1 MKKIFLSTLF
11 AVIISVSAFAQAVL
25 PTTYGWDLATTLP
38 TGWTLTGGFTTY
50 PASGNPAPSGK
61 LQASGDMLTIDFTTP
76 PGNVTYDIKAN
87 TANSAAYTSTF
98 LVEESANGTT
108 WTTLHSHTSVSITAY
123 TSYTDTP
130 LSTSRHIRFN
140 LSIKASGNISLD
152 NVTIAVAPAGPTQQ
166 INVKQGSTPILNG
179 GTYTLSSAVSTLA
192 ATTFTIENLGTANAL
207 NVSAATLSGAA
218 ASDFSVVTS
227 TPFAVSALSNTN
239 LVVNFTP
246 SLAGTRDAILTIAN
260 DDPNATSYTIYLN
273 GIGGTFATEP
283 TAQATAMTFPIVKS
297 YLLKGQ
303 FAAASPAPDGYLVL
317 RRTGAAIS
325 DVPVDG
331 TVYERGDMIGNSK
344 VVISTNSM
352 STTTFNLKDIVAS
365 TDYYF
370 VVYSFNGVGAYRNYL
385 TTSPLAGNIT
395 SSGSM
400 QPAGYYTSI
409 ATSSSTFIT
418 DLHAIT
424 NPHTIQ
430 FYSSYGAL
438 MAATFYSRDTTANQ
452 RVITCVYSGE
462 NKVYTEP
469 FDWTTDNFSRE
480 HTYCQ
485 SWQPT
490 VNDPNFQSRPEYND
504 YHMIT
509 PTNQIQVNGI
519 RSNNPLGIVVGTP
532 ISSYLGCKI
541 GYNAQG
547 KKVFE
552 PRDSDKGDAARC
564 MLYQCVAYTGV
575 AYSGPSNTN
584 VTYGGSWA
592 LPSYISS
599 AIPYGQDQNILKTWS
614 EQDPPDNF
622 EIARNDYVDSLQGNR
637 NPFIDHPEYICYIDF
652 VTMTKIAA
660 PNVPCD
666 AETLGIK
673 DNQKNNNIISLT
685 PNPNNGLFTVNYT
698 ATKNQKVNIK
708 LVDVLGRVV
717 YSNEIAINSG
727 NSPIEMNLQ
736 NVKKGIYFFEF
747 ATENGTQTEKL
758 VIQ

>member
-1 MKKIFLSTLF
+1 MKKIVLSTLF

-25 PTTYGWDLATTLP
+25 PTSYDWALSTSLP
-38 TGWTLTGGFTTY
+38 TGWTIAGGFTTY

-61 LQASGDMLTIDFTTP
+61 FQASGDMLTIDFTTL
-76 PGNVTYDIKAN
+76 PGDVTYDIKAN

-98 LVEESANGTT
+98 LVEESADGTS
-108 WTTLHSHTSVSITAY
+108 WSTLHSHTSLSITAY
-123 TSYTDTP
+123 TSFTDTP
-130 LSTSRHIRFN
+130 LSTSRFIRFN

-166 INVKQGSTPILNG
+166 INVKQGTTPILNG
-179 GTYTLSSAVSTLA
+179 GTYTLSSAVSTLI
-192 ATTFTIENLGTANAL
+192 ATTFTIENLGTVNSL
-207 NVSAATLSGAA
+207 TISATALSGAA
-218 ASDFSVVTS
+218 AGDFSVVTA
-227 TPFAVSALSNTN
+227 TPFSIASTSDSS

-246 SLAGTRDAILTIAN
+246 SAAGTRDAILTITN
-260 DDPNATSYTIYLN
+260 DDPNASSYIIYLN

-283 TAQATAMTFPIVKS
+283 TAQATGMIFPIVKS

-303 FAAASPAPDGYLVL
+303 YTGASPAPDGYIVL
-317 RRTGAAIS
+317 RRTGAAIT

-352 STTTFNLKDIVAS
+352 STTTFTLKDIVAS

-370 VVYSFNGVGAYRNYL
+370 VVFSFNGVGAYRNYL
-385 TTSPLAGNIT
+385 TPSPLAGNIT

-400 QPAGYYTSI
+400 QPTGYYSSISTS
-409 ATSSSTFIT
+409 ASTLIT

-424 NPHTIQ
+424 NPHTLQ

-438 MAATFYSRDTTANQ
+438 MASTIYSRDTTGDQ

-462 NKVYTEP
+462 NKIYTEP
-469 FDWTTDNFSRE
+469 FDWTANNFSRE

-490 VNDPNFQSRPEYND
+490 VNDGNFQSRPEYND

-532 ISSYLGCKI
+532 LSSYLDSKI
-541 GYNAQG
+541 GYNSQG

-552 PRDSDKGDAARC
+552 PRDADKGDAARC
-564 MLYQCVAYTGV
+564 MFYQCIAYTGV
-575 AYSGPSNTN
+575 AYTGPANTN
-584 VTYGGSWA
+584 VTYGGSWS
-592 LPSYISS
+592 LPSYISNS
-599 AIPYGQDQNILKTWS
+599 IPYGQDQNILKTWS

-622 EIARNDYVDSLQGNR
+622 EIARNDYVDSLQENR
-637 NPFIDHPEYICYIDF
+637 NPFIDHPEYICFIDF
-652 VTMTKIAA
+652 VTMTKIAS

-666 AETLGIK
+666 AETLGIT
-673 DNQKNNNIISLT
+673 DNQKNNDLISLS
-685 PNPNNGLFTVNYT
+685 PNPTNGNFVVSFTS
-698 ATKNQKVNIK
+698 AKNQKINVK
-708 LVDVLGRVV
+708 LVDVLGHIV
-717 YSNEIAINSG
+717 YSKDLQVTSG
-727 NSPIEMNLQ
+727 NNPIEMSIPNL
-736 NVKKGIYFFEF
+736 KSGIYFFELLS
-747 ATENGTQTEKL
+747 ENGKQTEKL
-758 VIQ
+758 VID

>member
-1 MKKIFLSTLF
+1 MKKIFLSAFF

-25 PTTYGWDLATTLP
+25 PTTYDWAQATTLP
-38 TGWTLTGGFTTY
+38 TGWTITGGFTTY

-61 LQASGDMLTIDFTTP
+61 LQATGDMLTIAFTTP
-76 PGNVTYDIKAN
+76 PGDVTYDIKAN

-98 LVEESANGTT
+98 LVEESADGSA
-108 WTTLHSHTSVSITAY
+108 WTTLHSHTSLSITAY
-123 TSYTDTP
+123 TSFTDTP
-130 LSTSRHIRFN
+130 LSASRYIRFN

-152 NVTIAVAPAGPTQQ
+152 NVTIAVAAAGPTQQ
-166 INVKQGSTPILNG
+166 ISVKQGTTPILNG
-179 GTYTLSSAVSTLA
+179 GTYTLSSPVSTLA
-192 ATTFTIENLGTANAL
+192 ATTFTIENLGTVNSL
-207 NVSAATLSGAA
+207 TISAAALSGPA
-218 ASDFSVVTS
+218 ASDFSIVTA
-227 TPFAVSALSNTN
+227 TPFSVASTSNSS

-246 SLAGTRDAILTIAN
+246 SAAGTRNAVLTIGN
-260 DDPNATSYTIYLN
+260 DDPNANPFIINLN
-273 GIGGTFATEP
+273 GIGGTLATEP
-283 TAQATAMTFPIVKS
+283 TAQATNMIFPIVKS

-303 FAAASPAPDGYLVL
+303 YTAASPAPDGYLVL
-317 RRTGAAIS
+317 RRTGAAIT

-331 TVYERGDMIGNSK
+331 TVYQRGDMIGNSK
-344 VVISTNSM
+344 VVCSTNST
-352 STTTFNLKDIVAS
+352 STTTFLLKDIVAS

-370 VVYSFNGVGAYRNYL
+370 VVFSYNGVGIYRNYL
-385 TTSPLAGNIT
+385 IPSPLTANIT

-400 QPAGYYTSI
+400 QPTGYYSTI
-409 ATSSSTFIT
+409 ATSNTTLIT

-424 NPHTIQ
+424 NPHSIQ

-438 MAATFYSRDTTANQ
+438 MASTFYTRDTTGDQ

-469 FDWTTDNFSRE
+469 FDWTTYNFSRE

-490 VNDPNFQSRPEYND
+490 VNDGNFQNRPEYND

-519 RSNNPLGIVVGTP
+519 RSNNPLGKVVGTP
-532 ISSYLGCKI
+532 ISSYLGSKI
-541 GYNAQG
+541 GYDSHGN
-547 KKVFE
+547 KVFE
-552 PRDSDKGDAARC
+552 PRDADKGDAARC
-564 MLYQCVAYTGV
+564 MFYQCIAYTGV
-575 AYSGPSNTN
+575 VYTGPANTN
-584 VTYGGSWA
+584 VTYGGSWS

-599 AIPYGQDQNILKTWS
+599 SIPYGQDQNILKTWS
-614 EQDPPDNF
+614 EQDLPDNF

-652 VTMTKIAA
+652 VTMTKIAS

-673 DNQKNNNIISLT
+673 DNQKNNDLITIS
-685 PNPNNGLFTVNYT
+685 PNPNNGTFVFTFISS
-698 ATKNQKVNIK
+698 KNQKVNVK

-717 YSNEIAINSG
+717 YINDLPVSNG
-727 NSPIEMNLQ
+727 NNPIEMNIPNL
-736 NVKKGIYFFEF
+736 KSGIYFFE
-747 ATENGTQTEKL
+747 TVSENGKQTEKL
-758 VIQ
+758 VID